1 MELEENKTPVTLTEA
16 ATLGRTQCVSRLIAE
31 GSNVNG
37 YDSFGNGG
45 GGPLVGAC
53 NNGHELVASL
63 LISAGADVD
72 LPDEMDFTPLMAA
85 AGVGH
90 CVVVR

>member
-1 MELEENKTPVTLTEA
+1 MTLTVA
-16 ATLGRTQCVSRLIAE
+16 ATLGLTQCVSRLIAE

-37 YDSFGNGG
+37 YDSFGNGR
-45 GGPLVGAC
+45 GGPLVRAC
-53 NNGHELVASL
+53 YKGHQGVVCLLVN
-63 LISAGADVD
+63 AGADVN

-85 AGVGH
+85 ASEGH